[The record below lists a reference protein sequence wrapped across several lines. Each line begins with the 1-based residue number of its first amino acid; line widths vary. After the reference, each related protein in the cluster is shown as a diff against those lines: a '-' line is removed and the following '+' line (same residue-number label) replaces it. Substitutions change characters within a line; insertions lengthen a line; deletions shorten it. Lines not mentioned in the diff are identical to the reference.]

1 MDFVSSLLEKLDN
14 PQRSLNLLHLV
25 IQNWIVFQR
34 NTFDYFDEDGDP
46 YLSQIFF
53 IDVSTGRYVHRA
65 QGHKVDVGTTL
76 DVNFL
81 ETKLTE
87 AFYGTKACV
96 GFPILDHVDTNGTSK
111 LVDYP
116 CKRQVSTSC
125 QYFFQNP
132 AFKLEAGDSREQC
145 LSACPPC
152 LTAWQEITSNPT
164 QPVQESSQGGQ
175 VESVKNEEV
184 DEDPGYFL
192 DLDAASLLKE
202 SDDESLLPSDDDI
215 WEPKSPETTS
225 LATDI
230 KQRPA
235 AKRRRKRHREIKEES
250 DELPED
256 GKTFKCKHC
265 PEVFTSRQAHVSHMR
280 KRKKVKRSK
289 RQVGCPECKDA
300 KDIYTFKQL
309 VEHAM
314 VKHPESVYEYE
325 KYLQNPEEER
335 RMLEPMTCF
344 KCDGIANGSLMVF
357 RHKEI
362 YHDLGDYRCD
372 ECQEPCLT
380 FYDLMIHN
388 FKCHSKPTEH
398 IQPNAAGLDTVIH
411 MDGKVE
417 VKRTKVMCPLCLT
430 VYKRDCGLFNHLRTK
445 HEWGRFSC
453 EACEET
459 CHYSKDISSH
469 MINFHGHDPE
479 VKCPNCNK
487 MFSLKFDPDNFRN
500 HYKECRVYDYQKR
513 AIRSKQKSGPLQCHY
528 CGKKYSVKQTLDAH
542 IKMHQGIIRYRCSY
556 CDYGSNHK
564 AVVLDHEKTHLRK
577 RGLTNEDTGVVLS
590 YQCDQCG
597 KQFAQRNSVARHVKV
612 AHQGIRPSYPCK
624 DCGEIFKHT
633 VALYN
638 HKKEKH
644 GFVSTPV
651 NRGSRA
657 VVDDPMAGLNL

>member
-1 MDFVSSLLEKLDN
+1 MDFVSSLLEKLDS
-14 PQRSLNLLHLV
+14 PQKSLNLLHLV

-34 NTFDYFDEDGDP
+34 NTFDAFDEDGDP
-46 YLSQIFF
+46 YISQIFF

-65 QGHKVDVGTTL
+65 QGQKVDVGTTL
-76 DVNFL
+76 DVDFL
-81 ETKLTE
+81 ETKLTQ
-87 AFYGTKACV
+87 AFYGTKACM
-96 GFPILDHVDTNGTSK
+96 GFPILDVVDTNGTSK

-116 CKRQVSTSC
+116 HRRQVSTSC
-125 QYFFQNP
+125 QYFFQIP
-132 AFKLEAGDSREQC
+132 TFKLEEGRDQS
-145 LSACPPC
+145 SICPPC
-152 LTAWQEITSNPT
+152 FTAWHEIANNQSLVDK
-164 QPVQESSQGGQ
+164 QSSHSQ
-175 VESVKNEEV
+175 VDSVKDEE
-184 DEDPGYFL
+184 DDARYFL
-192 DLDAASLLKE
+192 DLDVGSPLKE
-202 SDDESLLPSDDDI
+202 SDEESLPPSDDDI
-215 WEPKSPETTS
+215 WTPKSP
-225 LATDI
+225 
-230 KQRPA
+230 
-235 AKRRRKRHREIKEES
+235 KRARSDPEVKKRSSKSRRKQPQKFK
-250 DELPED
+250 DELDDLPED
-256 GKTFKCKHC
+256 GKTFTCKHC

-289 RQVGCPECKDA
+289 RQVGCPECEDA
-300 KDIYTFKQL
+300 KDIFTFKQL

-314 VKHPESVYEYE
+314 AKHPEKVQEYE
-325 KYLQNPEEER
+325 KYLQDPEEEK

-388 FKCHSKPTEH
+388 FKRHSKPTEH
-398 IQPNAAGLDTVIH
+398 IQPNAAGLDTVTH
-411 MDGKVE
+411 EDGKIE

-469 MINFHGHDPE
+469 MINFHGNDPA
-479 VKCPNCNK
+479 VKCPNCDK
-487 MFSLKFDPDNFRN
+487 MFNLKFDPENFRN

-513 AIRSKQKSGPLQCHY
+513 AMRPKKKSGPLQCHY

-597 KQFAQRNSVARHVKV
+597 KQFAQRNSVARHVRV

-624 DCGEIFKHT
+624 DCGEVFKHT

-644 GFVSTPV
+644 GFVSMPV
-651 NRGSRA
+651 NRGSRSI
-657 VVDDPMAGLNL
+657 DDPMIALNL